1 MRWAA
6 LYRPPPI
13 LGGVSASEIRT
24 DRAANQAW
32 INARYGP
39 ALPSWPREDLWSPE
53 SRPARTLRQLWPARN
68 RKVIREPPHIR
79 SPDITLPDTF
89 DDGAVRLRQ
98 AVKILNGG
106 FSRLF

>member
-1 MRWAA
+1 MAGA
-6 LYRPPPI
+6 
-13 LGGVSASEIRT
+13 E
-24 DRAANQAW
+24 Q
-32 INARYGP
+32 
-39 ALPSWPREDLWSPE
+39 EM
-53 SRPARTLRQLWPARN
+53 
-68 RKVIREPPHIR
+68 IREPPHIR